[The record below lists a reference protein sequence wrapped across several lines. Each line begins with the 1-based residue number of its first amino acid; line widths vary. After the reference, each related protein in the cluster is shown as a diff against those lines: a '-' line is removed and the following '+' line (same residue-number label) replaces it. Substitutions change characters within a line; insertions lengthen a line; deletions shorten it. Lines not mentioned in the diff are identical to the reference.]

1 MARMVRALSVMVVC
15 LAIVAPARADADP
28 APGSSQWQERDRQ
41 NMLDATGRMQDEAAN
56 PHMAQ
61 TFWTEA
67 VQVTAENAVDQAQ
80 HPTRPVITAS
90 RALPGEPTDPYRRS
104 WEGARGIRVE
114 VEYQNREDV
123 RITGNVWG
131 PKVPFTD
138 PVTGARSNGPFP
150 GVVITTGSIQ
160 GYEEMYWWA
169 AQGLAEAGYIV
180 MTYDVQ
186 GQGESE
192 TFAHRPDGSLWCA
205 GPSDCPG
212 VPFQQ
217 AKNFFEGTEDAV
229 AWFLSDAN
237 PLRGLVASAPDGDPV
252 LGLAGHSL
260 GAGAV
265 SEIGNRA
272 TLNGAPNPVDAVVGW
287 DNASLANCDAP
298 SAPAGCVRPR
308 VPTMGQNAEYFFN
321 PQPTN
326 AYPAPRNGAFR
337 EAREHGV
344 ASMQI
349 ALRASTHLEW
359 TFVPYILPASREG
372 ERVAMHYTLGWFDRW
387 LVPARA
393 ADARARL
400 TAQTFDDSADAS
412 AIGMGA
418 WDPARGNVPHTIAGD
433 RVADHLS
440 FYYDSSYAFDGLDC
454 ADLRRAPD
462 APGCAG

>member
-1 MARMVRALSVMVVC
+1 MRSAMRALPVLLVC
-15 LAIVAPARADADP
+15 LAIVAPARADGDP
-28 APGSSQWQERDRQ
+28 APGSPEWQERDLQ
-41 NMLDATGRMQDEAAN
+41 NMLDATGRMQDEYTN
-56 PHMAQ
+56 PAMAQ
-61 TFWTEA
+61 TYWPEA
-67 VQVTAENAVDQAQ
+67 VEEAAINAVDQAQ
-80 HPTRPVITAS
+80 HPTRPVVTAS
-90 RALPGEPTDPYRRS
+90 RILPGEATDPYRRS
-104 WEGARGIRVE
+104 WEGARGVRVE
-114 VEYQNREDV
+114 IEYLNREGV

-131 PKVPFTD
+131 PKTPFTD
-138 PVTGARSNGPFP
+138 PVTGARTSGQFP
-150 GVVITTGSIQ
+150 GIVITTGSIQ

-169 AQGLAEAGYIV
+169 AQGLAEAGYVV

-192 TFAHRPDGSLWCA
+192 TFAHHPDGTLWCGA
-205 GPSDCPG
+205 SGCPG

-237 PLRGLVASAPDGDPV
+237 PLRGLVATAPDGDPI

-265 SEIGNRA
+265 SELGNA
-272 TLNGAPNPVDAVVGW
+272 PTLNGAPNPVDAVVAW
-287 DNASLANCDAP
+287 DNASLANCDATT
-298 SAPAGCVRPR
+298 APAGCVRPR
-308 VPTMGQNAEYFFN
+308 VPTMGQSAEYFFN

-326 AYPAPRNGAFR
+326 AYPGPKDGAFR

-344 ASMQI
+344 ATMQV

-372 ERVAMHYTLGWFDRW
+372 ERVAMHYTLAWFDRW
-387 LVPARA
+387 LQPGRA
-393 ADARARL
+393 VDARARL
-400 TAQTFDDSADAS
+400 TAITFDDSADAS
-412 AIGMGA
+412 AIGMGS

-440 FYYDSSYAFDGLDC
+440 FYYDSAYAFDGLSCLDM
-454 ADLRRAPD
+454 RRAPA
-462 APGCAG
+462 APGCA